1 MLLCEFYAK
10 CWIIFTPSQ
19 HFLSPPHFFPAQAG
33 VLSFLVIQ
41 DQFSSAEIVLGSWS
55 ATEVWLTYLGA
66 ALLEETLALPA
77 HNNRHYRRGFFP
89 IDICFC

>member
-19 HFLSPPHFFPAQAG
+19 HFLSSPHFFPAQAG

-66 ALLEETLALPA
+66 ALLEETLSRSPST
-77 HNNRHYRRGFFP
+77 
-89 IDICFC
+89 